1 MDIPGQRWTVQDR
14 YGNTLYLTVERW
26 QHILESR
33 PELKPH
39 FDPLLDTLRTGD
51 RKQDPLIPNKYR
63 YSKRCDAL
71 LPENTH
77 LVVLVIFQ
85 TQLDAQGR
93 YVPNNFV
100 VTGWAT
106 YIWSQ
111 R

>member
-1 MDIPGQRWTVQDR
+1 MDMAGQRWTVQDR
-14 YGNTLYLTVERW
+14 YGNTVYLTAERW

-33 PELKPH
+33 PELELH
-39 FDPLLDTLRTGD
+39 FDHVLDTLRTGE
-51 RKQDPLIPNKYR
+51 RKQDALIPNKYR
-63 YSKRCDAL
+63 YSKHFDVL

-77 LVVLVIFQ
+77 LVVVVIFQ
-85 TQLDAQGR
+85 TRLDTQGQ

>member
-1 MDIPGQRWTVQDR
+1 MDSPGQRWSVHDR
-14 YGNTLYLTVERW
+14 YGNTVYLTAERW

-33 PELKPH
+33 PELEQH
-39 FDPLLDTLRTGD
+39 FDDVLDTLRTGD
-51 RKQDPLIPNKYR
+51 RKQNALIPNKYR
-63 YSKRCDAL
+63 YAKRYEAL

-77 LVVLVIFQ
+77 LVVIVIFQ
-85 TQLDAQGR
+85 TRIDAQGQ

-106 YIWSQ
+106 YLWSQ

>member
-1 MDIPGQRWTVQDR
+1 MDMPGQRWTVQDR
-14 YGNTLYLTVERW
+14 YGNIVYLTAERW

-33 PELKPH
+33 PELELYLDH
-39 FDPLLDTLRTGD
+39 VLDTLRTGD
-51 RKQDPLIPNKYR
+51 RKQDALIPNKYR
-63 YSKRCDAL
+63 YSKYFEAL

-77 LVVLVIFQ
+77 LVFVVIFQ
-85 TQLDAQGR
+85 TRLDAQGQ
-93 YVPNNFV
+93 YIPNNFV